1 MSIGI
6 GKDVFVVTNKPAK
19 YSAIFSQRSMTTRR
33 VNSIMTLRTPSASLP
48 LVVVLVSYRS
58 KSCFLSSSS
67 NVLGQRY
74 NKVQNWAKAGSGS
87 GTVTILLKLVFR
99 VKFQCSERT
108 DCACTLSDPA
118 SFNPKQG
125 HEFFFIVAVKFSGS
139 PEFTLE
145 LILVSEVDQ
154 FVESNVKAHIII
166 AAWRASPTLLVM
178 QESFVDSPHSRESII
193 GIGHPVC
200 QKRTDGAN
208 HG

>member
-1 MSIGI
+1 MGKGWIGVRNSDNLI
-6 GKDVFVVTNKPAK
+6 EVSV
-19 YSAIFSQRSMTTRR
+19 SSEISM
-33 VNSIMTLRTPSASLP
+33 
-48 LVVVLVSYRS
+48 
-58 KSCFLSSSS
+58 
-67 NVLGQRY
+67 LG
-74 NKVQNWAKAGSGS
+74 
-87 GTVTILLKLVFR
+87 T
-99 VKFQCSERT
+99 T
-108 DCACTLSDPA
+108 DCACALSDPA

-193 GIGHPVC
+193 GIGRPVC